1 MQGKPKLKKMKKLF
15 LASIVSNTIEKL
27 IEILPGSSDKLAVAF
42 IPTAADPYEDKWFV
56 DEDRDKLKEKG
67 FNVKD
72 VDIKGKTEQELLE
85 ELKDVDIIFVA
96 GGNTFYL
103 LEKSRESG
111 FDKIVKELIQKGVI
125 YVGSSAGATLA
136 GPDIEPIKT
145 LDDPSKAPSLKSF
158 NGLNLVDFIIL
169 PHFEEKNRKE
179 YGEIIRE
186 NSEKGYKLIILTDNQ
201 AVVVEDEEFK
211 IVEK

>member
-1 MQGKPKLKKMKKLF
+1 MKKLF

-27 IEILPGSSDKLAVAF
+27 IEILPESPDKLAVAF
-42 IPTAADPYEDKWFV
+42 IPTAADPYKDKWFV
-56 DEDRDKLKEKG
+56 DEDRNKLKEKG
-67 FNVKD
+67 FSVKD
-72 VDIKGKTEQELLE
+72 VDINGKTEQELLE
-85 ELKDVDIIFVA
+85 ELKDADIIFVA

-103 LEKSRESG
+103 LEKARESG
-111 FDKIVKELIQKGVI
+111 FDKIVKELVQKGVI

-136 GPDIEPIKT
+136 GPNIEPVKPF
-145 LDDPSKAPSLKSF
+145 DDPSEAPSLKSF
-158 NGLNLVDFIIL
+158 DGLNLVDFIIL
-169 PHFEEKNRKE
+169 PHFEEKNKKE

-186 NSEKGYKLIILTDNQ
+186 YSEKGYKLITLTDNQ

>member
-1 MQGKPKLKKMKKLF
+1 MKKLF

-42 IPTAADPYEDKWFV
+42 IPTAADPYEDKWFI

>member
-1 MQGKPKLKKMKKLF
+1 MKKLF

-201 AVVVEDEEFK
+201 AVVVEGEEFK

>member
-1 MQGKPKLKKMKKLF
+1 MKKLF

-111 FDKIVKELIQKGVI
+111 FDKIVKELIQKGVT

-158 NGLNLVDFIIL
+158 NGLNLVDFNIL

>member
-1 MQGKPKLKKMKKLF
+1 MKKLF

>member
-1 MQGKPKLKKMKKLF
+1 MKKLF

-201 AVVVEDEEFK
+201 AVVVEDE
-211 IVEK
+211 